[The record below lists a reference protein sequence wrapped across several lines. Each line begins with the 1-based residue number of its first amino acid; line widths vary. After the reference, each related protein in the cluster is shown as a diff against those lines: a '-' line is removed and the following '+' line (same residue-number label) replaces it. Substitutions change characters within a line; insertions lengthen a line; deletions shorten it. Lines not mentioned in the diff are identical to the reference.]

1 MLSSLR
7 KQISDDYK
15 NLKLDSEKDDFFKL
29 VNELTSKANIPDYK
43 KNMIFSHL
51 RRYHKLCVKDFN
63 LRFEKAFEKVNEF
76 SNMGGKIDSE
86 ISDMLDFIDE
96 SFIDVYYGKK
106 AYKIY
111 TYLKDTN
118 ARDKFYNGL
127 VAIENNKFISS
138 DVADKRKEKYIDS
151 YFSNLRLKN
160 Y

>member
-7 KQISDDYK
+7 KQISEDYK
-15 NLKLDSEKDDFFKL
+15 NLKLDSERDDFFKL

-76 SNMGGKIDSE
+76 SNNGGAIDYE
-86 ISDMLDFIDE
+86 ISEMLDFIDE

-111 TYLKDTN
+111 KSLKDPN
-118 ARDKFYNGL
+118 SKDKFYNGL
-127 VAIENNKFISS
+127 VAIENNKYITS
-138 DVADKRKEKYIDS
+138 DIAEKRKEKYIDS
-151 YFSNLRLKN
+151 YFSNLKLK
-160 Y
+160 